1 MMADNQNHQLNPDQ
15 IRDLLSPYLDGEVT
29 DEERALVEQ
38 ALAVSAEL
46 QGELETLRRTMALVA
61 ALPPVPAPRP
71 FTLTEADVRGIAV
84 PAPKSLF
91 GLPSWVKG
99 WAALAATLLCVLA
112 AGGLFWNMQFG
123 GGSRQAAAPAAE
135 VANAPQLAATVTP
148 EKFSQPQLR
157 PSPLPKRRQRLPQ
170 LMRKVWLQQK
180 QLPRRKR
187 LRPLKKVWQMR
198 PKKRLCQPR

>member
-1 MMADNQNHQLNPDQ
+1 MADNQNHQLNPDQ

-38 ALAVSAEL
+38 ALAASAEL
-46 QGELETLRRTMALVA
+46 QGELETLRRTIALVA

-91 GLPSWVKG
+91 GLPAWVKG

-135 VANAPQLAATVTP
+135 VANAPQLAATATIAEVQSAAAP
-148 EKFSQPQLR
+148 AESAAQKEAEAAP
-157 PSPLPKRRQRLPQ
+157 
-170 LMRKVWLQQK
+170 LMRKVWLRQR

-187 LRPLKKVWQMR
+187 LQRLKKVWQTR
-198 PKKRLCQPR
+198 PKKRLCQPP